1 MRESIRKFF
10 IENWT
15 LKLTALILSFFLWLV
30 IRGDPGAERVITV
43 PFEIRMPR
51 NMEITSERP
60 SSVDVTVRGTI
71 SNMWFGQ
78 AVPTCVI
85 DLRNAEEGELTVP
98 LTAANVQLPPTTGL
112 TVLAVRPAR
121 VRLVLERTI
130 SKEVPVRA
138 TLGEPPAGM
147 DVYSVWL
154 SPPRVVITGPR
165 TQVNKIHEVATE
177 NIAVAGQP
185 ETFRAY
191 ANLDIRET
199 LVHSVPVGPI
209 EANIRLGPQ
218 RKLVTVPRIPIEID
232 DQSVAVAPRSISV
245 GILVPITLGQK
256 LKAEDLIASVSVQNL
271 DLSQGSAR
279 VKPEVQFREAHD
291 PSILIKNVPEVTV
304 RRTARTQTGALPR
317 KSAGASRE

>member
-10 IENWT
+10 LENWT

-30 IRGDPGAERVITV
+30 IRGDPASERVITV
-43 PFEIRMPR
+43 PLEIRMPR
-51 NMEITSERP
+51 NMEITSDRL
-60 SSVDVTVRGTI
+60 SSVDVVVRGTI

-112 TVLAVRPAR
+112 TVLSVRPAR
-121 VRLVLERTI
+121 VRLMLERTI

-138 TLGEPPAGM
+138 SLGEPPPGM
-147 DVYSVWL
+147 EVYSVWL

-165 TQVNKIHEVATE
+165 KQVDKIHEVSTE
-177 NIAVAGQP
+177 SIALAGQP

-199 LVHSVPVGPI
+199 LVHSVPTGPI

-218 RKLVTVPRIPIEID
+218 RKLVTVPRIPVEVD
-232 DQSVAVAPRSISV
+232 DQSVAVTPRSISV
-245 GILVPITLGQK
+245 GILVPISLGQK
-256 LKAEDLIASVSVQNL
+256 LKAEDLIASVSVQSL
-271 DLSQGSAR
+271 DLSKGSAR

-291 PSILIKNVPEVTV
+291 PSILIRNVPEVTI
-304 RRTARTQTGALPR
+304 RGKAPGT
-317 KSAGASRE
+317 SRQ